1 PTAWP
6 AVAGVLAAGMSVP
19 EDLTTMARVVDLRSD
34 TLTLPTP
41 EMYEALREAP
51 LGDDVLQEDPSVNR
65 LEALAAEKLG
75 KEAGLLVSSGTQGN
89 ITALLAHCPR
99 GGEVICGATSH
110 VYNYEAGGMSYLGGL
125 IPRVVDDSS
134 GCPSPEEVERS

>member
-1 PTAWP
+1 
-6 AVAGVLAAGMSVP
+6 
-19 EDLTTMARVVDLRSD
+19 MARVVDLRSD

-99 GGEVICGATSH
+99 GG
-110 VYNYEAGGMSYLGGL
+110 
-125 IPRVVDDSS
+125 
-134 GCPSPEEVERS
+134 